1 MQTKLTLRL
10 EESLIEQAKLYAK
23 QHGLSLS
30 QMVADYFSLLK
41 PTTENFIAPPITRSL
56 TGLLENSGLDENSY
70 REHLAEKHR

>member
-10 EESLIEQAKLYAK
+10 EDSLIEQAKLYAK

-41 PTTENFIAPPITRSL
+41 PSTETPTLPPITRSL
-56 TGLLENSGLDENSY
+56 TGLLENSDLNERNY

>member
-10 EESLIEQAKLYAK
+10 DDSVIEQAKLYAK

-30 QMVADYFSLLK
+30 QMVSDYFSLLK
-41 PTTENFIAPPITRSL
+41 PTKETLVSPPITRSL

-70 REHLAEKHR
+70 REYQAEKHH